1 MTTQEV
7 IEVIVLVVIIG
18 LIVLEIKSGKIKND
32 EVKDAGN
39 DNTN

>member
-7 IEVIVLVVIIG
+7 VELIALIFIIG
-18 LIVLEIKSGKIKND
+18 LMVREIKSAKIKND
-32 EVKDAGN
+32 EVKDAGS